1 MKQHFTTLPLN
12 KINRRRFLR
21 TLGVVSASLP
31 LGLSTEVLAKTSNSN
46 IRNHEFLIS
55 AQGNDNEHYGLG
67 WIDPSI
73 PFSRNLTSGFRGHGV
88 AQHPHQPERIIMM
101 ARRPGQ
107 CGIEMTLPNGHLR
120 ERFSN
125 QENRE
130 FQGHACFSGDG
141 KILFTSEM
149 DATNGEGKI
158 GRRDAETFAWL
169 GEFDSYGIEPHEL
182 KLMPD
187 GITLVIAN
195 GGLLTDTTDGR
206 TTTNLESMNSSLV
219 YINSLTGELIERH
232 KLAESKASIRHLDVT
247 TDGSVAISMQ
257 VQRQALTHQEPIALT
272 AIHRQG
278 QEIVLLD
285 APETL
290 LLNLQDYIGSV
301 VVHNKERIA
310 AFTSPRGNLALF
322 WHCDTY
328 QLLGYHAFHDV
339 CGITV
344 SHDQRSFI
352 LSNSNGEL
360 RYIDALTLQ
369 EQKQRRLEFNAMRW
383 DNHLLSVALPTE
395 KNS

>member
-1 MKQHFTTLPLN
+1 
-12 KINRRRFLR
+12 
-21 TLGVVSASLP
+21 
-31 LGLSTEVLAKTSNSN
+31 
-46 IRNHEFLIS
+46 
-55 AQGNDNEHYGLG
+55 
-67 WIDPSI
+67 
-73 PFSRNLTSGFRGHGV
+73 
-88 AQHPHQPERIIMM
+88 MM

-206 TTTNLESMNSSLV
+206 TTTNLDSMNSSLV
-219 YINSLTGELIERH
+219 YINSLTGELIERRQ
-232 KLAESKASIRHLDVT
+232 LAESKASIRHLDVAS
-247 TDGSVAISMQ
+247 DGTVAIAIQ
-257 VQRQALTHQEPIALT
+257 VQRQALNHQNRVPLT
-272 AIHRQG
+272 GIHRQG
-278 QEIVLLD
+278 HDIVTLD

-290 LLNLQDYIGSV
+290 MLNLQDYIGSV
-301 VVHNKERIA
+301 AIHNKERIA
-310 AFTSPRGNLALF
+310 AFTSPRGNLAVF
-322 WHCDTY
+322 WHCDTHK
-328 QLLGYHAFHDV
+328 LLGYHAFHDV
-339 CGITV
+339 CGLTV
-344 SHDQRSFI
+344 SQNQRSFI

-360 RYIDALTLQ
+360 RYISALTLQ
-369 EQKQRRLEFNAMRW
+369 EEKRRRLTFNAMHW

-395 KNS
+395 KIS